1 MHFIAKKRRIL
12 SMDMNEDKLRA
23 LLDSYNVQQRE
34 CGDLQVQ
41 IEQKEAEI
49 HMKTKHIDKAK
60 RILDGDLKA
69 ELISHQKDET
79 KLQENLKNLEREI
92 KLEKMEKNES
102 YLKIVAA
109 EGESSVRLISFLSIV
124 SYALKAYL
132 LLLKT
137 RSGIY
142 EKMIAE
148 TCVQALKK
156 WKSVHLMVTNKGMH
170 YEICSGT
177 QLWMCL
183 QRKNSVSYSSRIR
196 EVSLSSYLLCYY

>member
-1 MHFIAKKRRIL
+1 MHFIAKKQRIL
-12 SMDMNEDKLRA
+12 SMDINEDKLRA

-49 HMKTKHIDKAK
+49 QMKTKHIDKAK

-109 EGESSVRLISFLSIV
+109 EGESSVRVISFLSIV
-124 SYALKAYL
+124 SYTLKAY

-156 WKSVHLMVTNKGMH
+156 WKSVYLMVTNKGMH
-170 YEICSGT
+170 FETCSGT

-196 EVSLSSYLLCYY
+196 EVSLSNYLLCYY